1 MPSSAS
7 ASSTTGCTDAP
18 GSLPAERATSS
29 PARAR
34 KIRSAM
40 SERPEF
46 ATHTKSTFISAAP
59 CARSLPDDGQPALLG
74 LARPHRLDDC
84 AVHAVG
90 DAVGEGDLDL
100 VETRDRQAGFV
111 FGTRQRARDA
121 AG

>member
-7 ASSTTGCTDAP
+7 ASSTTGCTEAP

-40 SERPEF
+40 TERPEF

-59 CARSLPDDGQPALLG
+59 RARSLPDDGQPAPLG
-74 LARPHRLDDC
+74 LVGLHRLDDC

-90 DAVGEGDLDL
+90 DVVSEGDLDL
-100 VETRDRQAGFV
+100 VETRGSQADFV
-111 FGTRQRARDA
+111 FVT
-121 AG
+121 